1 MAKFSFMLCLLV
13 LKSTRSPTPAPVQS
27 PAKRAEAY
35 NSLDIKLSENN
46 GSRTVRYKTDNAC
59 YERLNYAVRH
69 KQGLYCV
76 LSCKFHYRTENKV
89 YRKYK
94 KYYAYSVVKCRVQNT
109 VVFAVAVLA
118 YLLERLFV
126 LLFAHKL

>member
-1 MAKFSFMLCLLV
+1 MLVGLEKHQKSHSCSCAKSCD
-13 LKSTRSPTPAPVQS
+13 
-27 PAKRAEAY
+27 KRAEAH
-35 NSLDIKLSENN
+35 NALDIKLSENN
-46 GSRTVRYKTDNAC
+46 RSCTVWDKAYYAC

-76 LSCKFHYRTENKV
+76 LSCKLHYRTENKV

-109 VVFAVAVLA
+109 VVFAVAVLTN
-118 YLLERLFV
+118 LLERLFV
-126 LLFAHKL
+126 LFFAHKL